1 MKELLFKIAGVIV
14 VLIIAFWGL
23 TFTENEIIDRYNPLV
38 KEKDVYAL
46 TKGPAEPDPDYPRRF
61 MYMLNGV
68 DESGNESEI
77 KVGIAGQTEYQDTY
91 IKVRVKGSHVF
102 SLEEVKESDIP
113 EKAKEK
119 IKK

>member
-1 MKELLFKIAGVIV
+1 MKELLFKIAGVVV
-14 VLIIAFWGL
+14 VLIIVCWGL

-38 KEKDVYAL
+38 IEKDVYAL
-46 TKGPAEPDPDYPRRF
+46 TKGPADPDYPRRF

-68 DESGNESEI
+68 DESGKESVI
-77 KVGIAGQTEYQDTY
+77 RVGITGPHEYQDTY
-91 IKVRVKGSHVF
+91 IKVRVKGGYVF
-102 SLEEVKESDIP
+102 SLEEVKESDVP

>member
-1 MKELLFKIAGVIV
+1 M
-14 VLIIAFWGL
+14 LIIACWGL

-38 KEKDVYAL
+38 IEKDVYAL
-46 TKGPAEPDPDYPRRF
+46 TKGPAEPEPDPDYPRRF

-68 DESGNESEI
+68 DESGKESVI
-77 KVGIAGQTEYQDTY
+77 KVGIAGQHEYQDTY
-91 IKVRVKGSHVF
+91 IKVRVKGGYVF
-102 SLEEVKESDIP
+102 SLEEVKESDVP